1 MIEDGF
7 KNVINTD
14 ISPICI
20 SKMRKKHQNYLGLEY
35 REMDAKNLNFD
46 TRYFDIII
54 DKGLI
59 DSLRCEENF
68 QFSVMQ
74 YLKEIHRVL
83 NNDGVFLCVSYSV
96 PFIMLKYIE
105 HDVLQWNVTYQEIP
119 KQTDLNDPIQEG
131 VYFTF
136 YYVEEKL
143 NI

>member
-74 YLKEIHRVL
+74 YLKEIHRK
-83 NNDGVFLCVSYSV
+83 
-96 PFIMLKYIE
+96 LK
-105 HDVLQWNVTYQEIP
+105 L
-119 KQTDLNDPIQEG
+119 L
-131 VYFTF
+131 F
-136 YYVEEKL
+136 
-143 NI
+143 

>member
-7 KNVINTD
+7 KNVMNVD
-14 ISPICI
+14 ISSVCVE
-20 SKMRKKHQNYLGLEY
+20 KMNKKHMNYPGLEY
-35 REMDAKNLNFD
+35 HEMDAKNLNFE
-46 TRYFDIII
+46 TKYFDIII

-96 PFIMLKYIE
+96 PFIILKYIE
-105 HDVLQWNVTYQEIP
+105 HEELKWNVTYQEIP
-119 KQTDLNDPIQEG
+119 KQVDPNENSQEG
-131 VYFTF
+131 LLFYF
-136 YYVEEKL
+136 KCS
-143 NI
+143 I